1 MNVKE
6 PIALVWKKLLQMHI
20 GECFCALC
28 YISDFCI
35 AVAKHATET
44 TLKKERE
51 RIILAYGDF
60 KPLWQSSL
68 EQEPVVECFNPRWIS
83 DSSYSIAWTRKQ
95 KRPDLYVWWV

>member
-44 TLKKERE
+44 TLKKRERE
-51 RIILAYGDF
+51 LFWLMEILNHCGRVHWS
-60 KPLWQSSL
+60 KSQ
-68 EQEPVVECFNPRWIS
+68 
-83 DSSYSIAWTRKQ
+83 
-95 KRPDLYVWWV
+95 

>member
-35 AVAKHATET
+35 AVAKVIVKFIGEIKPW
-44 TLKKERE
+44 LKTAAK
-51 RIILAYGDF
+51 AA
-60 KPLWQSSL
+60 Q
-68 EQEPVVECFNPRWIS
+68 QCEC
-83 DSSYSIAWTRKQ
+83 
-95 KRPDLYVWWV
+95 L